1 MIGGERTSS
10 SAWVRYRGRTMGLS
24 QVDCLAVA
32 DTTARVW
39 PTFWR
44 FVRVVSG
51 GSWLS
56 SPSPP
61 ATRRDRR
68 RTQ

>member
-1 MIGGERTSS
+1 
-10 SAWVRYRGRTMGLS
+10 MGLS